1 MLVEKL
7 SHLSLI
13 KISGEDA
20 TSFLQ
25 GQLTNDVALAS
36 NNWQHTGY
44 CTPKGRL
51 FALLILWKFD
61 QDYYALLDKTIT
73 ETTLKRLRMY
83 IMRSKVVIEELENN
97 LYGVMDCD
105 YEKLNQLD
113 LDNIDLTES
122 EKTTFISNKQTH
134 FLSFGDRAILSS
146 DQPLDKKLEAI
157 ESNSR
162 WLIQD
167 INDGIANINLLN
179 TELFIPQ
186 MINLD
191 VIGGINFKKG
201 CYTGQEVVARM
212 HYLGKLKQRMFV
224 CKINKSTGK
233 ESDIEQIQAG
243 DKIFSDESL
252 TSSAGTI
259 VNITNDHA
267 LAVLRLDSIDLD
279 GKDKAQSVFSLN
291 QEVSLEINQQQP
303 YSFET

>member
-25 GQLTNDVALAS
+25 GQLTNDVTLAS

-61 QDYYALLDKTIT
+61 QDYYALLDKTII

-97 LYGVMDCD
+97 LYGVIGCD
-105 YEKLNQLD
+105 YEKLNQLG
-113 LDNIDLTES
+113 LDNIDLTKS
-122 EKTTFISNKQTH
+122 EKTTFISNNQTH

-146 DQPLDKKLEAI
+146 VQPLDKKLEVI
-157 ESNSR
+157 ESNNH

-167 INDGIANINLLN
+167 VNDGIANINLHN

-224 CKINKSTGK
+224 CKIKNTGK
-233 ESDIEQIQAG
+233 KSDIEQIQAG

-291 QEVSLEINQQQP
+291 QEISLEINQQQP
-303 YSFET
+303 YAFES